1 MGQSILGLLLCCWVL
16 FWSMPA
22 HATLESNLRYT
33 PAADALIVFETQAK
47 SWDFMLQREPFA
59 SALREFRADIAEDIS
74 EEFGLDLEQ
83 ELLPMLGSH
92 LSLAFYASDAVPV
105 LMAMD
110 LKPEGSA
117 QSYAR
122 LVQRFQQKAQQ
133 DPVKELKQVKL
144 GTHILYGFQRTK
156 RSEDPVYMTRTQNT
170 LLFGSLKRLKLA
182 LDPQST
188 QTILKSADFQAVYSR
203 LKTHKFW
210 VYANPAGI
218 TRALKHQKL
227 DPEQWKATFNIYDSM
242 GLGVDLNSQGLLARS
257 VFQLKAKGLPAPQ
270 QKQVNALLKSW
281 QKTST
286 TPVAQRAMTPAQVI
300 LFAQAAHL
308 KALWEMAQAFPAVDR
323 ESIQLQTQLSQGFHA
338 LTGLNFEKDLL
349 QPSDGNMGISV
360 FYPPG
365 VDAFDRPPQMV
376 FSLGADAPAAL
387 RQSLTQKFQL
397 NVDAFNSNKK
407 AQLPIRFFDKP
418 MTRYRGVPL
427 YTARPNKSLQRLQQ
441 SLFVE
446 PVIAQVGDLWLIA
459 SSMNAMK
466 LSIDHAQGK
475 AMSLNSS
482 RYLSQLQQI
491 HRIDPQMG
499 VLFLDLR
506 SLGAMLEYLAG
517 EDEEIETM
525 KPTMNAFRSVLVGA
539 NHKDRILEMVAV
551 VDIQWDDLDFKVLQ
565 KVIR

>member
-1 MGQSILGLLLCCWVL
+1 MYIFGLLLGCWFL
-16 FWSMPA
+16 LWSMPA
-22 HATLESNLRYT
+22 QATLESNLRRT
-33 PAADALIVFETQAK
+33 PVADALIVFETQAK
-47 SWDFMLQREPFA
+47 SWDFMVQREPF
-59 SALREFRADIAEDIS
+59 SSSLREFRADIAEDIS
-74 EEFGLDLEQ
+74 EEFGLDLEE

-92 LSLAFYASDAVPV
+92 LSLAFYASDKIPL

-110 LKPEGSA
+110 LKPAGSD

-133 DPVKELKQVKL
+133 DPAKELKQVKL
-144 GTHILYGFQRTK
+144 GAQVLYGFQQTG
-156 RSEDPVYMTRTQNT
+156 RSEEPVYMTRVQNT
-170 LLFGSLKRLKLA
+170 LLFGSIKRLTLA
-182 LDPQST
+182 LDPQFT
-188 QTILKSADFQAVYSR
+188 QTILKSSDFQAVYSR
-203 LKTHKFW
+203 LKAHKFW
-210 VYANPAGI
+210 LYAKPAGI
-218 TRALKHQKL
+218 TRALKQQKL

-257 VFQLKAKGLPAPQ
+257 VFQLKEKGLSAPQ

-281 QKTST
+281 EKAAV
-286 TPVAQRAMTPAQVI
+286 TPMKQRAMTPAQVI

-308 KALWEMAQAFPAVDR
+308 KSLWEMAQAFPAVDK
-323 ESIQLQTQLSQGFHA
+323 ESIQLQAQLSQGFYA

-349 QPSDGNMGISV
+349 KPSDGHMGVSV

-365 VDAFDRPPQMV
+365 VADFDRPPQMV

-397 NVDAFNSNKK
+397 NIDAFNGKK
-407 AQLPIRFFDKP
+407 KSQPPIRFFDKP

-441 SLFVE
+441 SLFVD
-446 PVIAQVGDLWLIA
+446 PVIAQVGDLWLVA
-459 SSMNAMK
+459 SSMDAMK
-466 LSIDHAQGK
+466 FSIDHAQGK
-475 AMSLNSS
+475 AVSLNGN

-517 EDEEIETM
+517 EDEEIQTM

-539 NHKDRILEMVAV
+539 NHKDRVLEMVAV
-551 VDIQWDDLDFKVLQ
+551 FDVQWDDLDFKILERA
-565 KVIR
+565 IR

>member
-1 MGQSILGLLLCCWVL
+1 MYNFGLLLCCFVWV
-16 FWSMPA
+16 WSMPA
-22 HATLESNLRYT
+22 QATLESNLRHT
-33 PAADALIVFETQAK
+33 PAADALIVFETQEK
-47 SWDFMLQREPFA
+47 SWEFMLQREPFT
-59 SALREFRADIAEDIS
+59 SAFREFRADISEDIL

-92 LSLAFYASDAVPV
+92 LSLAFYASDAIPLLV
-105 LMAMD
+105 AMD
-110 LKPEGSA
+110 LKPDGSA
-117 QSYAR
+117 QSYTR

-133 DPVKELKQVKL
+133 DPGKELKQVKL
-144 GTHILYGFQRTK
+144 GAHTLYGFQRTD
-156 RSEDPVYMTRTQNT
+156 RSQAPVYMTRTQDT
-170 LLFGSLKRLKLA
+170 LLFGSMNRLKLA
-182 LDPQST
+182 LDPQSI
-188 QTILKSADFQAVYSR
+188 QTILKNPDFQAVYSR

-210 VYANPAGI
+210 FYANPAGI
-218 TRALKHQKL
+218 TQALKQQKL
-227 DPEQWKATFNIYDSM
+227 DPEQWKATFTIYDSM
-242 GLGVDLNSQGLLARS
+242 GLGIDLNSQGLLARS
-257 VFQLKAKGLPAPQ
+257 VFQLKDKGLPAAQ
-270 QKQVNALLKSW
+270 QKQVNGLLKSW
-281 QKTST
+281 KKPST
-286 TPVAQRAMTPAQVI
+286 TLMAQRAISPAQVI
-300 LFAQAAHL
+300 LFGQAAHL
-308 KALWEMAQAFPAVDR
+308 KTLWEMSQAFPAVDQ
-323 ESIQLQTQLSQGFHA
+323 ESIQLQAQLSQGFHA

-349 QPSDGNMGISV
+349 KPSDGNMGVSV

-365 VDAFDRPPQMV
+365 VDVFDRPPQMV
-376 FSLGADAPAAL
+376 FSLGSDSPTVL
-387 RQSLTQKFQL
+387 RQALTQKFQL

-407 AQLPIRFFDKP
+407 AQSPIHFFDKP

-446 PVIAQVGDLWLIA
+446 PVIAQVGDLWLVA
-459 SSMNAMK
+459 SSMDAMK

-475 AMSLNSS
+475 AVSLNSN

-539 NHKDRILEMVAV
+539 NHKDRVLEMVAV
-551 VDIQWDDLDFKVLQ
+551 IDIQWDDLDFKVLQ